1 MIKLDDICFA
11 YDSTPVLK
19 HFSTEIADGE
29 FVVIKGDN
37 GCGKSTLLNIINAL
51 EFAEIGTYTFD
62 GTVIDKKA
70 VKNEQFAK
78 AFHQKIGYVFQ
89 NTDAQL
95 FCSSVYD
102 EIAFAPRQMQ
112 LDEAEIVKRVDDML
126 KLTGTEHL
134 KERAPF
140 HLSMGEKKKV
150 AVASVLA
157 MNPQVLILDE
167 PMNFLD
173 KKSRQWLV
181 EFLNQMHSVGKTI
194 IIVSH
199 TDDFDKMADKVI
211 NLKRLVSRLS
221 G

>member
-19 HFSTEIADGE
+19 HFSTEVADGE

-70 VKNEQFAK
+70 MKNEQFAK

-102 EIAFAPRQMQ
+102 EIAFASRQMQ
-112 LDEAEIVKRVDDML
+112 LDEAEVAKRVDDML

-173 KKSRQWLV
+173 KKSREWLV
-181 EFLNQMHSVGKTI
+181 EFLNQMQSVGKTI

-199 TDDFDKMADKVI
+199 TDDFDKMADRI
-211 NLKRLVSRLS
+211 IEL
-221 G
+221 

>member
-70 VKNEQFAK
+70 MKNEQFAK

-112 LDEAEIVKRVDDML
+112 LDEAEIAKRVEDIL

-211 NLKRLVSRLS
+211 NL
-221 G
+221 

>member
-112 LDEAEIVKRVDDML
+112 LDEAEIAKRVDDML

-173 KKSRQWLV
+173 KKSREWLV
-181 EFLNQMHSVGKTI
+181 EFLNQMHAVGKTI

-211 NLKRLVSRLS
+211 KDCK
-221 G
+221 

>member
-19 HFSTEIADGE
+19 HFSTEVANGE

-70 VKNEQFAK
+70 MKNEQFAK

-112 LDEAEIVKRVDDML
+112 LDEAEVAKRVDDML

-173 KKSRQWLV
+173 KKSREWLV
-181 EFLNQMHSVGKTI
+181 DFLNQMHSVGKTI

-211 NLKRLVSRLS
+211 NL
-221 G
+221 

>member
-19 HFSTEIADGE
+19 HFSTEIADGK

-112 LDEAEIVKRVDDML
+112 LDEAEIAKRVDDML

-173 KKSRQWLV
+173 KKSREWLV
-181 EFLNQMHSVGKTI
+181 DFLNQMHSAGKTI

-199 TDDFDKMADKVI
+199 TDDFDKMADRI
-211 NLKRLVSRLS
+211 IEL
-221 G
+221 

>member
-19 HFSTEIADGE
+19 HFGTEVADGE

-70 VKNEQFAK
+70 MKNEQFAK

-112 LDEAEIVKRVDDML
+112 LDEAEIAKRVDDML

-173 KKSRQWLV
+173 KKSREWLV

-199 TDDFDKMADKVI
+199 TDDFDKMADRI
-211 NLKRLVSRLS
+211 IEL
-221 G
+221 

>member
-51 EFAEIGTYTFD
+51 EYAEIGTYTFD

-70 VKNEQFAK
+70 MKNEQFAK

-112 LDEAEIVKRVDDML
+112 LDEAEIAKRVDDML

-181 EFLNQMHSVGKTI
+181 EFLNQMHAVGKTI

-199 TDDFDKMADKVI
+199 TDDFDKMADRIIK
-211 NLKRLVSRLS
+211 L
-221 G
+221 

>member
-70 VKNEQFAK
+70 MKNEQFAK

-112 LDEAEIVKRVDDML
+112 LDEAEISKRVEDML

-211 NLKRLVSRLS
+211 NL
-221 G
+221 

>member
-51 EFAEIGTYTFD
+51 EFPEIGTYTFD

-70 VKNEQFAK
+70 MKNEQFAK

-112 LDEAEIVKRVDDML
+112 LDEAEIAKRVDDML

-150 AVASVLA
+150 AVASVLT

-173 KKSRQWLV
+173 KKSRLWLV

-211 NLKRLVSRLS
+211 NL
-221 G
+221 

>member
-78 AFHQKIGYVFQ
+78 TFHQKIGYVFQ

-112 LDEAEIVKRVDDML
+112 LDEAEVAKRVDDML

-173 KKSRQWLV
+173 KKSREWLV

-199 TDDFDKMADKVI
+199 TDDFDKMADRI
-211 NLKRLVSRLS
+211 IEL
-221 G
+221 

>member
-112 LDEAEIVKRVDDML
+112 LDEAEVAKRVEDML

-211 NLKRLVSRLS
+211 NL
-221 G
+221 

>member
-19 HFSTEIADGE
+19 HFGTEVANGE

-70 VKNEQFAK
+70 MKNEQFAK

-112 LDEAEIVKRVDDML
+112 LDEAEVAKRVDDML

-173 KKSRQWLV
+173 KKSREWLV

-199 TDDFDKMADKVI
+199 TDDFDKMADRI
-211 NLKRLVSRLS
+211 IEL
-221 G
+221 

>member
-19 HFSTEIADGE
+19 HFSTEVANGE

-62 GTVIDKKA
+62 DTVIDKKA
-70 VKNEQFAK
+70 MKNEQFAK

-112 LDEAEIVKRVDDML
+112 LDEAEVAKRVDDML

-173 KKSRQWLV
+173 KKSREWLV

-199 TDDFDKMADKVI
+199 TDDFDKMADKLI
-211 NLKRLVSRLS
+211 NL
-221 G
+221 

>member
-62 GTVIDKKA
+62 GTIIDKKA
-70 VKNEQFAK
+70 MKNEQFAK

-112 LDEAEIVKRVDDML
+112 LNEAEIAKRVDDML

-150 AVASVLA
+150 AVASVLT
-157 MNPQVLILDE
+157 MNPQVIILDE

-181 EFLNQMHSVGKTI
+181 EFLNQMHAVGKTI

-199 TDDFDKMADKVI
+199 TDDFDKMADRI
-211 NLKRLVSRLS
+211 IEL
-221 G
+221 

>member
-19 HFSTEIADGE
+19 HFSTEVANGE

-70 VKNEQFAK
+70 MKNEQFAK

-112 LDEAEIVKRVDDML
+112 LDEAEIAKRVDDML

-173 KKSRQWLV
+173 KKSREWLV

-199 TDDFDKMADKVI
+199 TDDFDKMADRI
-211 NLKRLVSRLS
+211 IEL
-221 G
+221 

>member
-19 HFSTEIADGE
+19 HFSTEIAYGE

-70 VKNEQFAK
+70 MKNEQFAK

-112 LDEAEIVKRVDDML
+112 LDEAEIAKRVDNML

-173 KKSRQWLV
+173 KKSREWLV

-199 TDDFDKMADKVI
+199 TDDFDKMADKMI
-211 NLKRLVSRLS
+211 EL
-221 G
+221 

>member
-112 LDEAEIVKRVDDML
+112 LDEAEIAKRVDDML

-181 EFLNQMHSVGKTI
+181 DFLNQMHSVGKTI

-199 TDDFDKMADKVI
+199 TDDFDKMADRI
-211 NLKRLVSRLS
+211 IEL
-221 G
+221 

>member
-11 YDSTPVLK
+11 YDITPVLK

-112 LDEAEIVKRVDDML
+112 LDEAEVAKRVEDIL

-173 KKSRQWLV
+173 KKSRLWLV
-181 EFLNQMHSVGKTI
+181 EFLNQMHSIGKTI

-211 NLKRLVSRLS
+211 NL
-221 G
+221 

>member
-19 HFSTEIADGE
+19 HFSTEIADGD

-70 VKNEQFAK
+70 MKNEQFAK

-112 LDEAEIVKRVDDML
+112 LDEAEVAKRVDDML

-173 KKSRQWLV
+173 KKSREWLV

-211 NLKRLVSRLS
+211 NL
-221 G
+221 

>member
-11 YDSTPVLK
+11 YESTPVLK

-70 VKNEQFAK
+70 MKNEQFAK

-112 LDEAEIVKRVDDML
+112 LDEAEVAKRVDDML

-211 NLKRLVSRLS
+211 NL
-221 G
+221 

>member
-19 HFSTEIADGE
+19 HFGTEVADGE

-62 GTVIDKKA
+62 GTVIDKK
-70 VKNEQFAK
+70 VMKNEQFAK

-112 LDEAEIVKRVDDML
+112 LDEAEVAKRVDDML

-173 KKSRQWLV
+173 KKSREWLV

-211 NLKRLVSRLS
+211 NL
-221 G
+221 

>member
-11 YDSTPVLK
+11 YDNTPVLK
-19 HFSTEIADGE
+19 HFSTEIVDGE

-70 VKNEQFAK
+70 MKNEQFAK

-112 LDEAEIVKRVDDML
+112 LDEAAIAKRVDDML

-199 TDDFDKMADKVI
+199 TDDFDKMADRI
-211 NLKRLVSRLS
+211 IEL
-221 G
+221 

>member
-112 LDEAEIVKRVDDML
+112 LDEAEIAKRVDDML

-199 TDDFDKMADKVI
+199 TDDFDKMADRI
-211 NLKRLVSRLS
+211 IEL
-221 G
+221 

>member
-51 EFAEIGTYTFD
+51 EFTEIGTYTFD

-70 VKNEQFAK
+70 MKNEQFAK

-112 LDEAEIVKRVDDML
+112 LDEAEIAKRVDDML

-199 TDDFDKMADKVI
+199 TDDFDKMADRI
-211 NLKRLVSRLS
+211 IEL
-221 G
+221 

>member
-1 MIKLDDICFA
+1 MIKLDDICFT

-19 HFSTEIADGE
+19 HFGTEIADGE

-62 GTVIDKKA
+62 GTVIDKKT

-112 LDEAEIVKRVDDML
+112 LDEAEIAKRVDDML

-173 KKSRQWLV
+173 KKSREWLV

-211 NLKRLVSRLS
+211 NL
-221 G
+221 

>member
-70 VKNEQFAK
+70 MKNEQFAK

-112 LDEAEIVKRVDDML
+112 LDETEIAKRVDDML

-211 NLKRLVSRLS
+211 NL
-221 G
+221 

>member
-62 GTVIDKKA
+62 GVVIDKKA

-112 LDEAEIVKRVDDML
+112 LDEAEVAKRVEDML

-173 KKSRQWLV
+173 KKSREWLV

-211 NLKRLVSRLS
+211 NL
-221 G
+221 

>member
-11 YDSTPVLK
+11 YDSTPMLK
-19 HFSTEIADGE
+19 HFSTEVADGE

-70 VKNEQFAK
+70 MKNEQFAK

-112 LDEAEIVKRVDDML
+112 LDEAEVAKRVDDML

-173 KKSRQWLV
+173 KKSREWLV
-181 EFLNQMHSVGKTI
+181 KFLNQMHSVGKTI

-199 TDDFDKMADKVI
+199 TDDFDKMADRI
-211 NLKRLVSRLS
+211 IEL
-221 G
+221 

>member
-62 GTVIDKKA
+62 GAVIDKKA
-70 VKNEQFAK
+70 MKNEQFAK

-112 LDEAEIVKRVDDML
+112 LDEAEVAKRVDDML

-173 KKSRQWLV
+173 KKSRLWLV

-199 TDDFDKMADKVI
+199 TDDFDKMADRI
-211 NLKRLVSRLS
+211 IEI
-221 G
+221 

>member
-11 YDSTPVLK
+11 YDGTPVLK

-112 LDEAEIVKRVDDML
+112 LDEAEIAKRVEDML

-173 KKSRQWLV
+173 KKSREWLV

-199 TDDFDKMADKVI
+199 TDDFDKMADRI
-211 NLKRLVSRLS
+211 IEL
-221 G
+221 

>member
-19 HFSTEIADGE
+19 HFGTEVADGE

-70 VKNEQFAK
+70 MKNEQFAK

-112 LDEAEIVKRVDDML
+112 LDEAEVAKRVDDML

-173 KKSRQWLV
+173 KKSREWLV
-181 EFLNQMHSVGKTI
+181 DFLNQMHSVGKTI

-199 TDDFDKMADKVI
+199 TDDFDKMADRI
-211 NLKRLVSRLS
+211 IEL
-221 G
+221 

>member
-19 HFSTEIADGE
+19 HFSTEVADGE

-62 GTVIDKKA
+62 GVVIDKKA
-70 VKNEQFAK
+70 MKNEQFAK

-112 LDEAEIVKRVDDML
+112 LDEAEVAKRVEDML

-199 TDDFDKMADKVI
+199 TDDFDKMADRI
-211 NLKRLVSRLS
+211 IEL
-221 G
+221 

>member
-11 YDSTPVLK
+11 YDITPVLK

-112 LDEAEIVKRVDDML
+112 LDEAEIAKRVEDML

-150 AVASVLA
+150 SVASVLA

-211 NLKRLVSRLS
+211 NL
-221 G
+221 

>member
-1 MIKLDDICFA
+1 MIKLDNICFA

-19 HFSTEIADGE
+19 HFSTEVADGE

-70 VKNEQFAK
+70 MKNEQFAK
-78 AFHQKIGYVFQ
+78 SFHQKIGYVFQ

-112 LDEAEIVKRVDDML
+112 LDEAEVAKRVDDML

-173 KKSRQWLV
+173 KKSREWLV

-199 TDDFDKMADKVI
+199 TDDFDKMADRI
-211 NLKRLVSRLS
+211 IEL
-221 G
+221 

>member
-70 VKNEQFAK
+70 MKNEQFAK

-112 LDEAEIVKRVDDML
+112 LDEAEIAKRVDDML

-181 EFLNQMHSVGKTI
+181 EFLNQMHSVDKTI

-199 TDDFDKMADKVI
+199 TDDFDKMADRI
-211 NLKRLVSRLS
+211 IEL
-221 G
+221 

>member
-11 YDSTPVLK
+11 YDNTPVLK

-112 LDEAEIVKRVDDML
+112 LDEAEIAKRVDDML

-199 TDDFDKMADKVI
+199 TDDFDKMADRI
-211 NLKRLVSRLS
+211 IEL
-221 G
+221 

>member
-62 GTVIDKKA
+62 GVVIDKKA

-112 LDEAEIVKRVDDML
+112 LDEAEVAKRVEDIL

-173 KKSRQWLV
+173 KKSREWLV

-199 TDDFDKMADKVI
+199 TDDFDKMADRI
-211 NLKRLVSRLS
+211 IEI
-221 G
+221 